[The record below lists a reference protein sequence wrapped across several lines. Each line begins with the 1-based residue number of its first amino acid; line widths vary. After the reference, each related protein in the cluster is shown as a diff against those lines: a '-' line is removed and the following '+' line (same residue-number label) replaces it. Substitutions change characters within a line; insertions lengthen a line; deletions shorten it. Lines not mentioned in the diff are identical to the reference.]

1 MIQKCSCENIFPPKT
16 IVFTKQAQNLCI
28 DASVDQ
34 FLKELKK
41 FKSFVISGILLKCFK
56 NQNKLRIC
64 ANFVYGEQP
73 KQKIS
78 QKKGERP

>member
-41 FKSFVISGILLKCFK
+41 FKSFVISSILLKCFK
-56 NQNKLRIC
+56 NQNKVRIG
-64 ANFVYGEQP
+64 ANFVFVNQIQQNS
-73 KQKIS
+73 KNC
-78 QKKGERP
+78 

>member
-41 FKSFVISGILLKCFK
+41 FKSFVISGILLKCSK
-56 NQNKLRIC
+56 NQNKLRMC
-64 ANFVYGEQP
+64 KNFVFVNQ
-73 KQKIS
+73 S
-78 QKKGERP
+78 QQNSKNC

>member
-56 NQNKLRIC
+56 NQNKLKMC
-64 ANFVYGEQP
+64 ENFVFVNQ
-73 KQKIS
+73 S
-78 QKKGERP
+78 QQNSKNC